1 MKSNPE
7 KKKLGRLGEDI
18 ACAYLEKN
26 GYRIIARNYTV
37 RGGEI
42 DIVAVDDGFIV
53 FAEVKCR
60 ENDVFSKACEA
71 VDRRKISHL
80 VTAAERFLFER
91 ADDAGICG
99 KQPRFDVI
107 EVYTQKNM
115 LNHIKA
121 IDIN

>member
-7 KKKLGRLGEDI
+7 KKKMGKLGEDI
-18 ACAYLEKN
+18 ACSYLERT
-26 GYRIIARNYTV
+26 GYSIVARNYTV

-42 DIVAVDDGFIV
+42 DIVAQDHDFLV
-53 FAEVKCR
+53 FVEVKCR
-60 ENDVFSKACEA
+60 ENDRFSKACEA
-71 VDRRKISHL
+71 VDAKKIVHL
-80 VTAAERFLFER
+80 VAAAERFIFEKS
-91 ADDAGICG
+91 DDTEICK

-107 EVYTQKNM
+107 EVYTQKNT